1 MRRQTVLLVAV
12 MAGAAM
18 ALSCRSPKEQLS
30 KSVKTEL
37 AAFQSEK
44 SLIDDK
50 LQEIERARSVLE
62 QRNREE
68 LENIRRALESIQ
80 NAQNKIQA
88 RLDAL
93 ETAQPTVAS
102 PPKRLGL
109 PLSIALSVICIF
121 CFLIAL
127 KLVHMRRRQKGQIP
141 TPEAPGES
149 SAGSSP
155 SGTPS

>member
-1 MRRQTVLLVAV
+1 MRMRIVLLVAL
-12 MAGAAM
+12 MAGAA

-30 KSVKTEL
+30 ESVKKEL

-44 SLIDDK
+44 NLIDDK
-50 LQEIERARSVLE
+50 LQEIERARSVLD

-68 LENIRRALESIQ
+68 LENMRRALESIQ

-93 ETAQPTVAS
+93 ETTQPTAAT

-127 KLVHMRRRQKGQIP
+127 KLVNMRRRDKGQLP
-141 TPEAPGES
+141 AQEVPGDS
-149 SAGSSP
+149 STGQPQSGPP
-155 SGTPS
+155 S